1 MEVGGAMMSR
11 HSHVELKDAA
21 AIRRQQREQLMARIA
36 AVARYDETL
45 TKQALAAR
53 FHVDTKTVT
62 RALKAV
68 RP

>member
-1 MEVGGAMMSR
+1 MMSR
-11 HSHVELKDAA
+11 HSHAEVREAA
-21 AIRRQQREQLMARIA
+21 AFRRQQREELMRRIV

-62 RALKAV
+62 RALQAV

>member
-1 MEVGGAMMSR
+1 MMSR
-11 HSHVELKDAA
+11 HGHAEVLEAA
-21 AIRRQQREQLMARIA
+21 AFRRQQREELMRRIA

-53 FHVDTKTVT
+53 FRVDTKTVT
-62 RALKAV
+62 RALQAV

>member
-1 MEVGGAMMSR
+1 MTARRSKNR
-11 HSHVELKDAA
+11 DAEKN
-21 AIRRQQREQLMARIA
+21 AIAEMVAHRRQQREELMRRIA

-53 FHVDTKTVT
+53 FRVDTKTVT
-62 RALKAV
+62 RALQAV